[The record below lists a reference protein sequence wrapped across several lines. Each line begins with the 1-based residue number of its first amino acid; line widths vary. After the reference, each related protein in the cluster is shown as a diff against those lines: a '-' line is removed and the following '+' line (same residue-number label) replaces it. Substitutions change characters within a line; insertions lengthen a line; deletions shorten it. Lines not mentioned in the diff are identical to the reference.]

1 MQKQQVDVPTPQ
13 NEHIDNEPSDNVQV
27 TNEEMVEEPQEGI
40 LRRSIRQKRPAI
52 SNDYVVYSIEH
63 ECDLSIDEDPVS
75 VKQAKIGRAHV

>member
-1 MQKQQVDVPTPQ
+1 
-13 NEHIDNEPSDNVQV
+13 VQV

-63 ECDLSIDEDPVS
+63 ECDLSIDEDPIS
-75 VKQAKIGRAHV
+75 FKQAIILRSGSM